1 MKAVEYVPV
10 LGIYCLKSRAGLS
23 SSSSHAVGK
32 PSHTYFSME
41 LGSQPVQQL
50 IAIDSDFDQ
59 KDGTYLAQGF
69 LNIVGIHSERG
80 PRIRASSV
88 NVRLKCA
95 SSPEDSK
102 TSWEDSHMPLASKL
116 IDWTNA

>member
-23 SSSSHAVGK
+23 SSSSNAVGQVQ
-32 PSHTYFSME
+32 TYFSMF
-41 LGSQPVQQL
+41 GSQPVQQL

-59 KDGTYLAQGF
+59 KDGTYLAQQQGF
-69 LNIVGIHSERG
+69 LNIVDIHSERG

-88 NVRLKCA
+88 NTRLKCA

>member
-1 MKAVEYVPV
+1 MFLSLAFTALN
-10 LGIYCLKSRAGLS
+10 LGLASAP
-23 SSSSHAVGK
+23 AAAMQGK
-32 PSHTYFSME
+32 PSTHKSME

-59 KDGTYLAQGF
+59 NDGTYLAQQQGF
-69 LNIVGIHSERG
+69 LNMVGIHSERG
-80 PRIRASSV
+80 PRIGASSV
-88 NVRLKCA
+88 NARLKCA